1 MDSYRKGGR
10 IVKDFVI
17 TTDSNSD
24 LPVSYIK
31 EKNIGIISHY
41 YDLEGVT
48 YGEDNL
54 LSSKEFY
61 DKMRQ
66 GIMPTTMA
74 SNPAVIRDVFQNYV
88 NQGLDVLHISFSSAL
103 SGGYSNVAVGAAEI
117 CEENPGAKIVV
128 VDTLNVSLGQGM
140 VIMKA
145 IQLKEQGKSMDE
157 IVSWIEEHKFEFCV
171 QFTVDDLFHLH
182 RGGRVSKA
190 TAIVGTMINVKPILY
205 VNNEGALVSLSSTR
219 GRKKSLTTIVD
230 NMIARMGKYKDSD
243 DVICVVHGDAP
254 EDAEF
259 VVNLI
264 KEKLQRDNIL
274 VNTVSPSIGAH
285 SGPGAL
291 GICFMGEQR

>member
-1 MDSYRKGGR
+1 MR
-10 IVKDFVI
+10 DFAI

-24 LPVSYIK
+24 LLSDYIK
-31 EKNIGIISHY
+31 EKKIGIISHY
-41 YDLEGVT
+41 YDLEGIT

-54 LSSKEFY
+54 LPAKVFY

-74 SNPAVIRDVFQNYV
+74 SNPAVIREVFQNYV
-88 NQGLDVLHISFSSAL
+88 EQGLDVLHISFSSAL
-103 SGGYSNVAVGAAEI
+103 SGGCSNVTMGAAEI

-128 VDTLNVSLGQGM
+128 IDTLNVSLGEGM

-145 IQLKEQGKSMDE
+145 VQMKEQGKSMDE
-157 IVSWIEEHKFEFCV
+157 IVAWIEEHKLEFCV

-190 TAIVGTMINVKPILY
+190 TAIVGSMINVKPILY
-205 VNNEGALVSLSSTR
+205 VNNEGALVSLGSTR
-219 GRKKSLTTIVD
+219 GRKKSLITIVD
-230 NMIARMGKYKDSD
+230 NMIERMGKYRNSD
-243 DVICVVHGDAP
+243 DVICVVHGDAL

-264 KEKLQRDNIL
+264 KEKLHRDNII

-291 GICFMGEQR
+291 GICFMGEKR

>member
-1 MDSYRKGGR
+1 MKE
-10 IVKDFVI
+10 FVI

-24 LPVSYIK
+24 LPLSYIK
-31 EKNIGIISHY
+31 EKGIGIISHY

-54 LSSKEFY
+54 LPANEFY
-61 DKMRQ
+61 NKMRK
-66 GIMPTTMA
+66 GLMPTTMA
-74 SNPAVIRDVFQNYV
+74 SNPAVIREVFKNYV
-88 NQGLDVLHISFSSAL
+88 DQGLDVLHISFSSEL
-103 SGGYSNVAVGAAEI
+103 SGGYSNVSVGAAEI

-128 VDTLNVSLGQGM
+128 VDTLNASLGEGM

-145 IQLKEQGKSMDE
+145 IQMKEEGKSMDE
-157 IVSWIEEHKFEFCV
+157 IVTWIEAHKLEFCV
-171 QFTVDDLFHLH
+171 QFTVDDLYHLH

-205 VNNEGALVSLSSTR
+205 VNNEGALVSLSNSR
-219 GRKKSLTTIVD
+219 GRKKSLITLVD

-243 DVICVVHGDAP
+243 DVICVVHGDAK
-254 EDAEF
+254 EDADF

-264 KEKLQRDNIL
+264 KEKLNRDNII
-274 VNTVSPSIGAH
+274 VNTISPSIGAH

-291 GICFMGEQR
+291 GICFMGEYR

>member
-1 MDSYRKGGR
+1 MR
-10 IVKDFVI
+10 DFAI

-24 LPVSYIK
+24 LLSDYIQENK
-31 EKNIGIISHY
+31 IGIISHY
-41 YDLEGVT
+41 YDLEGIT

-54 LSSKEFY
+54 LPAKVFY

-74 SNPAVIRDVFQNYV
+74 SNPAVIREVFQNYV
-88 NQGLDVLHISFSSAL
+88 DQGLDVLHISFSSAL
-103 SGGYSNVAVGAAEI
+103 SGGCSNVTIGAAEI

-128 VDTLNVSLGQGM
+128 IDTLNVSLGEGM

-145 IQLKEQGKSMDE
+145 VQMKEQGKSMDE
-157 IVSWIEEHKFEFCV
+157 IAAWIEEHKLEFCV

-190 TAIVGTMINVKPILY
+190 TAIVGSMINVKPILY
-205 VNNEGALVSLSSTR
+205 VNNEGALVSLGSTR
-219 GRKKSLTTIVD
+219 GRKKSLITIVD
-230 NMIARMGKYKDSD
+230 NMIERMGKYRNSD
-243 DVICVVHGDAP
+243 DVICVVHGDAL

-264 KEKLQRDNIL
+264 KEKLHRDNII

-291 GICFMGEQR
+291 GICFMGEKR